1 MVDIAIHTALPDCGE
16 RRACCLR
23 ESMHPPMT
31 PTEASMAGGNRQRGQ
46 EGQVLLP
53 IDRRLL
59 PAAPL
64 VEVVSGYAQ
73 RRQQPLDVLMRPWLL
88 QALKRGER
96 HGELTVLTAER
107 ICDEVLGWHPR
118 MVWGDLYY
126 ATVRDLTPHQGP
138 APVGPTAY
146 RRGCRCLDCR
156 EATTRPGR
164 ITHRPTR
171 EGGER
176 SA

>member
-1 MVDIAIHTALPDCGE
+1 
-16 RRACCLR
+16 
-23 ESMHPPMT
+23 
-31 PTEASMAGGNRQRGQ
+31 MAGGNPEPGQRQ
-46 EGQVLLP
+46 QVLQP

-59 PAAPL
+59 PASPL
-64 VEVVSGYAQ
+64 IEVVRGFAR

-96 HGELTVLTAER
+96 TGHVTVLTGER
-107 ICDEVLGWHPR
+107 VCDEVLGWHPR
-118 MVWGDLYY
+118 MVWGDLYD
-126 ATVRDLTPHQGP
+126 ATVRDLTLHQGP
-138 APVGPTAY
+138 APAGTTTAY

-156 EATTRPGR
+156 EANTELSRASR
-164 ITHRPTR
+164 RSTR

>member
-1 MVDIAIHTALPDCGE
+1 VVDIAIHAALPDCGE
-16 RRACCLR
+16 ACACRLR
-23 ESMHPPMT
+23 GSVHPPMT
-31 PTEASMAGGNRQRGQ
+31 RTEASRAGGNRDRGQ
-46 EGQVLLP
+46 ERQILLP

-64 VEVVSGYAQ
+64 VEVVLGYAQ

-96 HGELTVLTAER
+96 HGQVTVLTGER

-118 MVWGDLYY
+118 MVWGDLYD

-138 APVGPTAY
+138 APVGATAY

-156 EATTRPGR
+156 EANTEPSRVTR
-164 ITHRPTR
+164 RPTR

>member
-1 MVDIAIHTALPDCGE
+1 
-16 RRACCLR
+16 
-23 ESMHPPMT
+23 
-31 PTEASMAGGNRQRGQ
+31 MAGGNRERDL

-64 VEVVSGYAQ
+64 VEAVHGYAQ
-73 RRQQPLDVLMRPWLL
+73 RRQQPMDGLMRPWLL

-96 HGELTVLTAER
+96 HGQVTVLTGER

-118 MVWGDLYY
+118 MVWGDLYD

-138 APVGPTAY
+138 APVGSTAY
-146 RRGCRCLDCR
+146 RRGCRCLECR
-156 EATTRPGR
+156 EANTEPGR
-164 ITHRPTR
+164 TTHRPTS

>member
-1 MVDIAIHTALPDCGE
+1 MAVGDQE
-16 RRACCLR
+16 RRQTGR
-23 ESMHPPMT
+23 
-31 PTEASMAGGNRQRGQ
+31 
-46 EGQVLLP
+46 LLQP

-64 VEVVSGYAQ
+64 VEVLRNYAR

-96 HGELTVLTAER
+96 SGHVTVLTGER
-107 ICDEVLGWHPR
+107 VCDEVLGWHPR
-118 MVWGDLYY
+118 MVWGDLYD
-126 ATVRDLTPHQGP
+126 VIVCDLTPHRGP
-138 APVGPTAY
+138 AAVGTTTAY

-156 EATTRPGR
+156 EANTELSRTSRR
-164 ITHRPTR
+164 STR